1 MWGTLG
7 RGKLEPPPHDC
18 PEDRKDSEYWLQ
30 QQDSCHAGGSTLA
43 RKINSVITS
52 SPVTVIV
59 GTRFPTERAL
69 RESLKAHA
77 QRKMRNHKPLSLLLR
92 WCSEEQAFQR

>member
-1 MWGTLG
+1 M
-7 RGKLEPPPHDC
+7 
-18 PEDRKDSEYWLQ
+18 
-30 QQDSCHAGGSTLA
+30 A

-69 RESLKAHA
+69 QESLTAHA
-77 QRKMRNHKPLSLLLR
+77 QRKTRNPKPLSLLLT
-92 WCSEEQAFQR
+92 WCSEEQTVPAVTVLKI